1 MSNTE
6 NWIKTYA
13 TSEIDNEDIKEFS
26 LPDGKKIAIYNVENS
41 FYATDLFCTHEK
53 VSLCDGFID
62 GDTIECPLHQGVFKI
77 STGEVL
83 ESPPTESLKTYK
95 TKIEENFIFININ

>member
-1 MSNTE
+1 MNDI
-6 NWIKTYA
+6 NWIKTL
-13 TSEIDNEDIKEFS
+13 SKNDIDNEDVKEFLLS
-26 LPDGKKIAIYNVENS
+26 NGEKIAIFNVNGE

-53 VSLCDGFID
+53 VSLVDGFID

-83 ESPPTESLKTYK
+83 ESPPTNCLKTYQ
-95 TKIEENFIFININ
+95 TKIKDNFIYVYIN